1 MKAKLPW
8 IILILFIFFA
18 GGTAFLWLPPLMR
31 WIAPNSELIQGFEAL
46 VSIVS
51 ILVSGI
57 LGWFKL
63 FQKHAPIASATTHV
77 QGAHVGRNVNTGGG
91 KFVGRDEVTQAGDS
105 SVVIQGVN
113 GNVYVQPGTVPQPA
127 QPPAES
133 AQQVRATYL
142 QYIAERYRYL
152 SFKGFGPTDTI
163 EMRVPLIDLYVPLK
177 ARQELPKGG
186 ETWSAEIRLAG
197 RKIKANEDEIRL
209 AGRKVKANEDE
220 QVHFLEPQ
228 PVLELLR
235 KNGGLI
241 LLGDPGAGKSTF
253 LKYLA
258 VKCALGEGQA
268 LGLADRLPVLI
279 PLAAYANQL
288 EQADMRLD
296 QFIEDYFCQTCQ
308 DWPVG
313 DFLRTA
319 LTNGSAL
326 VLLDGLDEVKNLDM
340 RQTVVE
346 RVMNYFIAHKNKG
359 NKFILTSRV
368 VGYRDVRP
376 AAEGLVEATLVDF
389 DGDEIAEFANKWTAI
404 LERQSQGEGA
414 AVQFDAARE
423 SKGLLEAI
431 QRSEGVRRLAA
442 NPLLLTILA
451 VMKRQGVTL
460 PERRVELYEQYVRTM
475 LSTWN
480 RARSMTGRAVGRDL
494 DLVATVRLLAPLALW
509 MHTVSPGVGLVKRED
524 LKRELRRLYEARG
537 EEDSD
542 KKARDFL
549 TDVHEHT
556 ALLLERGPGEY
567 GFIHLTFEEYL
578 AGVGIALQAEGQAEV
593 IYAQLKDH
601 VADPAWRE
609 VALLAVGYVGLIQ
622 QMPNAAGKVL
632 EMLVTEQ
639 PGEPGSA
646 VALAGEAACDSRTVG
661 IGKSGMEKVLPALI
675 TTTQSK
681 FAAKRYRQSAGASLG
696 QLGWRPEGLDT
707 FLEVQAGEFL
717 FGEEKKHCYIPY
729 RYWVAQYPVTNEQ
742 FAAFMDDQGYQT
754 QKYWTEAGWKW
765 KKKEKRTQPA
775 YLDDGDFKNPI
786 FPIVNVSLYEA
797 EAYATWLTKQLK
809 NAGKLPEGYMARLPS
824 EEEWERAARGTDGR
838 EYPWGSEF
846 DAVFANTEES
856 KLFGTTAV
864 CTYPQGISPIGAWDT
879 SGNVFEWT
887 CSKKDA
893 AYVQRGGSWSYDQRN
908 ARCAYRNRD
917 VPNGFG
923 RYIGFRLVL
932 SIAFLPSR
940 QSPASATDAG

>member
-1 MKAKLPW
+1 MKTKWPW
-8 IILILFIFFA
+8 IILVLFIFLA
-18 GGTAFLWLPPLMR
+18 GGTAFLWLPPLVQ
-31 WIAPNSELIQGFEAL
+31 WIAPNAYLIAGFEAL

-63 FQKHAPIASATTHV
+63 FQKRAPVAAAPTHV
-77 QGAHVGRNVNTGGG
+77 EGAHVGGNVNTSGGD
-91 KFVGRDEVTQAGDS
+91 FVGRDKVTRAGDG
-105 SVVIQGVN
+105 SVVIEGVN
-113 GNVYVQPGTVPQPA
+113 GNVYVQPGVVPQPA
-127 QPPAES
+127 QLPAES
-133 AQQVRATYL
+133 ADHVRADYL
-142 QYIAERYRYL
+142 KFIAERYRYL
-152 SFKGFGPTDTI
+152 SFKGFGPSDTI
-163 EMRVPLIDLYVPLK
+163 EMRVPLMDLYVPLK
-177 ARQELPKGG
+177 ARRELPKGG

-197 RKIKANEDEIRL
+197 RK
-209 AGRKVKANEDE
+209 VKADEKE
-220 QVHFLEPQ
+220 QVRFSKPQ
-228 PVLELLR
+228 PVLDLLR
-235 KNGGLI
+235 ENGGLI

-258 VKCALGEGQA
+258 VKCALGKGEE
-268 LGLADRLPVLI
+268 LGLAGRLPVLI

-288 EQADMRLD
+288 EENDMRID
-296 QFIEDYFCQTCQ
+296 QFIEAYFCQTCQ

-313 DFLRTA
+313 ELLRAA
-319 LTNGSAL
+319 LKDGSAL

-340 RQTVVE
+340 RHTVVE
-346 RVMNYFIAHKNKG
+346 RVVNYFTAHKSNG
-359 NKFILTSRV
+359 NKFVLTSRV

-389 DGDEIAEFANKWTAI
+389 DDQEIADFAQKWTAI
-404 LERQSQGEGA
+404 LEIQAQGSGA
-414 AVQFDAARE
+414 ATGFDAARE
-423 SKGLLEAI
+423 SRELVEAV

-494 DLVATVRLLAPLALW
+494 DVVATVRLLAPLALW

-524 LKRELRRLYEARG
+524 LQRELRRLYEARG
-537 EEDSD
+537 EEDAE

-549 TDVHEHT
+549 ADVHEHT

-601 VADPAWRE
+601 VAEPAWRE

-639 PGEPGSA
+639 PGEPGAA
-646 VALAGEAACDSRTVG
+646 VALAGEAACDSRAVG
-661 IGKSGMEKVLPALI
+661 VGKAGLEKVLPALVA
-675 TTTQSK
+675 TMQSET
-681 FAAKRYRQSAGASLG
+681 AAKRYRQSAGVSLG
-696 QLGWRPEGLDT
+696 QLGWRPQGLDA
-707 FLEVQAGEFL
+707 FLEVPAGEFL
-717 FGEEKKHCYIPY
+717 YGDDKQPSNIPY

-742 FAAFMDDQGYQT
+742 FAAFIAGHGYQT
-754 QKYWTEAGWKW
+754 QKYWSKAGWKW
-765 KKKEKRTQPA
+765 KEERERIQPG
-775 YLDDGDFKNPI
+775 YMDDANFNNPI
-786 FPIVNVSLYEA
+786 FPVVGVSWYEA
-797 EAYATWLTKQLK
+797 EAYAAWLNEQLK
-809 NAGKLPEGYMARLPS
+809 SAGKLPEGYIVCLPT

-838 EYPWGSEF
+838 EYPWVGEF
-846 DAVFANTEES
+846 QESYANTNETG
-856 KLFGTTAV
+856 KFGPTVV
-864 CTYPQGISPIGAWDT
+864 CTYPQGLSPTGAWDM

-887 CSKKDA
+887 RTKEGSSF
-893 AYVQRGGSWSYDQRN
+893 VWRGGSWSNDVRN
-908 ARCAYRNRD
+908 VRCAYRH
-917 VPNGFG
+917 
-923 RYIGFRLVL
+923 RLVPGNLFDFSIGIRLIL
-932 SIAFLPSR
+932 SLADSGF
-940 QSPASATDAG
+940 